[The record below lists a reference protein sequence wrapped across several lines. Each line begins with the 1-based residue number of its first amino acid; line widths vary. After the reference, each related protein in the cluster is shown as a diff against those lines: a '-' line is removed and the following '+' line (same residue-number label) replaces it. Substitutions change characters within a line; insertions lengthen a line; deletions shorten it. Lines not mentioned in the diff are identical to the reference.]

1 MLKVSI
7 WALIPVEALAC
18 SGRDCLRWPIPQYQR
33 GSMHRQQ
40 WRRMWSCAP
49 GSLLHLVRTDDRSP
63 TGLEY
68 QADVVRH
75 RFGIVCIELAE
86 ILLAPPS
93 KSRAGC
99 HRILRRL
106 SRSHR
111 EAILKPSTSS
121 LPKALLHQTT
131 PPQRRTLLRGLKSLF
146 HLRCDGRGHLA
157 LVSPLGSMGC
167 IRASRITR
175 TDRTGSLHTRGSQRQ
190 GLAAFPSS

>member
-1 MLKVSI
+1 MLLLLQ
-7 WALIPVEALAC
+7 WML
-18 SGRDCLRWPIPQYQR
+18 DR
-33 GSMHRQQ
+33 GERS
-40 WRRMWSCAP
+40 
-49 GSLLHLVRTDDRSP
+49 RSP

-68 QADVVRH
+68 RADVARH
-75 RFGIVCIELAE
+75 GFGIVCIELAE
-86 ILLAPPS
+86 ILLPPPS

>member
-1 MLKVSI
+1 MLLLLPWMLDRGERSS
-7 WALIPVEALAC
+7 C
-18 SGRDCLRWPIPQYQR
+18 SGC
-33 GSMHRQQ
+33 G
-40 WRRMWSCAP
+40 
-49 GSLLHLVRTDDRSP
+49 GSLRRNPLAGACQKASLLRLVWTYDRSP

-68 QADVVRH
+68 RADVARH
-75 RFGIVCIELAE
+75 QFGIVCIELAE

-99 HRILRRL
+99 HRILRRV